1 MGRQGVRACARG
13 GRAVIRLRRS
23 RDEVRVEM
31 TPLIDVVFLLLTF
44 FVFAMVLMIRAE
56 VLRVDLPSFSNAAD
70 ASRTR
75 SIVLVLREDGSLELD
90 GEPIEAAALGEAV
103 RRRRA
108 QDPDMPLLV
117 AADEGGERRGLIAL
131 FDLLSQEGLGEFAF
145 IGRSSADE

>member
-13 GRAVIRLRRS
+13 GGAVIRLRRS

-56 VLRVDLPSFSNAAD
+56 VLRVELPSFSNAVD

-90 GEPIEAAALGEAV
+90 GEPIEAVGLGEAV

-108 QDPDMPLLV
+108 EDPDMPLLV

-145 IGRSSADE
+145 IGRSSPDE